1 MRQSWERDRA
11 ELALDAAALAR
22 LLDPAFP
29 GATIASVEPVPGG
42 LINTNLKIRLR
53 DRPAPVLLR
62 VYQRDAEE
70 GLKEVALMR
79 RFATRV
85 PVPEVLHDARTNPV
99 TGHAYSILGWVD
111 GVDLHALALAGGD
124 LRAAGRMLGTA
135 LARVHAEKFERF
147 GYLGAD
153 LKLTKPIDLDRDGL
167 LFYLNHMFAAGPG
180 AARLGA
186 ELMSALVAFV
196 EREGHLVTTWPGAPC
211 LAHGDCNGSNLL
223 FRQDAH
229 RSWQLTAMLDWEF
242 ACSGTPGIDFGQL
255 LRPPF
260 VRQPTLADAAAAAYQ
275 DAGGLLP
282 PDWRAVARITDL
294 FAWTDIISRPDAGPS
309 VIADARSFFAA
320 IVNL

>member
-1 MRQSWERDRA
+1 SKPAIARMRQSWERDRA

-62 VYQRDAEE
+62 VYQRDADE

-85 PVPEVLHDARTNPV
+85 PVPEVLYDARTNPV
-99 TGHAYSILGWVD
+99 TGHAYSILGWVE
-111 GVDLHALALAGGD
+111 GVDLEALMLAGGD
-124 LRAAGRMLGTA
+124 MRAAGRMVGTA
-135 LARVHAEKFERF
+135 HARVHAEKFERF

-153 LKLTKPIDLDRDGL
+153 LKLTESIDLDRDGL

-211 LAHGDCNGSNLL
+211 LVHGDCNASNLL
-223 FRQDAH
+223 FRPDAH
-229 RSWQLTAMLDWEF
+229 RGWQLAAMLDWEF
-242 ACSGTPGIDFGQL
+242 ACSGAPGIDFVQL

-260 VRQPTLADAAAAAYQ
+260 VRHPTLADAAAAAYQ
-275 DAGGLLP
+275 EPWVCVPPACRAG
-282 PDWRAVARITDL
+282 
-294 FAWTDIISRPDAGPS
+294 
-309 VIADARSFFAA
+309 
-320 IVNL
+320 